1 VRAIQGTSSGTY
13 ASDTGD
19 QFCPYGPG
27 VDGIPP
33 WMDRLLRTMRNSKCA
48 RGTGAMDPTPTPV
61 DGLEP
66 MDEEPRDIV
75 SSASAV
81 SMRRKPR
88 KPRVAPM
95 DRGTLP
101 TPQR

>member
-1 VRAIQGTSSGTY
+1 
-13 ASDTGD
+13 
-19 QFCPYGPG
+19 
-27 VDGIPP
+27 
-33 WMDRLLRTMRNSKCA
+33 
-48 RGTGAMDPTPTPV
+48 MDPTPTPV